1 LKTANKEWTVKK
13 MILVMLCIGLT
24 NLKPTTVKYSLIKD
38 EMDRLSF
45 IGDSTINLAVIINM
59 LFSGQ

>member
-1 LKTANKEWTVKK
+1 MKTANKEWTVKK